1 MRGHSILQSIFGL
14 TLNFYP
20 RAAIELSP
28 PLLRVGAR
36 DIEPRRRHLLG
47 KAFSSFTPDHDM
59 LKHPTIIESRAQFR
73 CFQANPITGKLATGK

>member
-28 PLLRVGAR
+28 PYFGLV
-36 DIEPRRRHLLG
+36 HVT
-47 KAFSSFTPDHDM
+47 S
-59 LKHPTIIESRAQFR
+59 
-73 CFQANPITGKLATGK
+73 NPADVISLAKLARPLLQIMICLNILQ